1 MSRDK
6 NMADVPNTN
15 PFLDDEDVEKPGITA
30 TGENDIESQAAKTS
44 DHHELS
50 LDALAASLL
59 KENFV
64 LTALEFHTELL
75 ETGREIPRLRDYF
88 SNPGNFERTKDEFGT
103 ASLRNVSELLIVFSV
118 YDNIAQWNVN
128 SVTDLSRYCA
138 YLVLV
143 IARQLC
149 FIPLDCPKTFW
160 YNAKI
165 CSINLMFWIPKIVL
179 QFVITKIYP
188 HI

>member
-103 ASLRNVSELLIVFSV
+103 ASLRNVSELLIAFSV
-118 YDNIAQWNVN
+118 YDNIAQ
-128 SVTDLSRYCA
+128 
-138 YLVLV
+138 
-143 IARQLC
+143 
-149 FIPLDCPKTFW
+149 
-160 YNAKI
+160 
-165 CSINLMFWIPKIVL
+165 
-179 QFVITKIYP
+179 
-188 HI
+188 

>member
-15 PFLDDEDVEKPGITA
+15 PFLDDDDEERTVIAVTE
-30 TGENDIESQAAKTS
+30 ENDVGLQAAKTYE
-44 DHHELS
+44 HHEIS
-50 LDALAASLL
+50 LDALAGSLL

-103 ASLRNVSELLIVFSV
+103 ASLRKYLFELSMLNLTMAEVSSILSV
-118 YDNIAQWNVN
+118 SCLSKRCRRANRQIRTNRSRAFYLNHCMKMDRSITYDIQR
-128 SVTDLSRYCA
+128 VTFKA
-138 YLVLV
+138 KN
-143 IARQLC
+143 ARKLG
-149 FIPLDCPKTFW
+149 IL
-160 YNAKI
+160 
-165 CSINLMFWIPKIVL
+165 
-179 QFVITKIYP
+179 
-188 HI
+188 